1 MASESSERT
10 FQEYLEHH
18 LQNLVYGRLPEG
30 HERKFYAKG
39 ETDEEKTAYCQDD
52 KSMNYDGDK
61 YCKETLTEDGWYL
74 ANNKTDLEAMG
85 FWAFNIDTLFF
96 SLLLGSIFLFFFI
109 NAAKSF
115 SLEKPTKLQLFV
127 EMMIDF
133 VNGVVK
139 GTFKAGQNTLV
150 APMAL
155 TIFVCVLLMNLMDLV
170 PVDLIPYP
178 AEEIGIP
185 FLKVVPTTDLNL
197 TAALALSVF
206 ILYLFFSIKN
216 KGFIG
221 FIKSIT
227 LHPFGPWMLPANLF
241 VEVIDMLAKPL
252 SLALRLYGNLYA
264 GEMIF
269 LLIAGMVMINFE
281 TLTIAGVGLNLAGIT
296 LSLIWAIFHIL
307 IVVLQAFIFMML
319 TVVYMNMAHEKFEQ
333 H

>member
-1 MASESSERT
+1 MASDSSGRT

-18 LQNLVYGRLPEG
+18 LQNLVYGKLPEG
-30 HERKFYAKG
+30 YERTNKDGTIEVLQKDTWTLAKG
-39 ETDEEKTAYCQDD
+39 KAEVAE
-52 KSMNYDGDK
+52 
-61 YCKETLTEDGWYL
+61 
-74 ANNKTDLEAMG
+74 MG
-85 FWAFNIDTLFF
+85 FWAFHIDTLFF
-96 SLLLGSIFLFFFI
+96 STLLGAIFLFVFAR
-109 NAAKSF
+109 AAKNF
-115 SLEKPTKLQLFV
+115 SLYKPTKLQCFI

-133 VNGVVK
+133 INGVVQ
-139 GTFKAGQNTLV
+139 GTFKSAKNSLI

-155 TIFVCVLLMNLMDLV
+155 TIFSWVLLMNLMDLV

-178 AEEIGIP
+178 AELLGIP
-185 FLKVVPTTDLNL
+185 YLKVVPTTDLNL
-197 TAALALSVF
+197 TASLALSVF
-206 ILYLFFSIKN
+206 GLYLFFSIKS

-221 FIKSIT
+221 FIKSIS

-241 VEVIDMLAKPL
+241 IEIIDLLAKPL

-269 LLIAGMVMINFE
+269 LLIAGMVSIE
-281 TLTIAGVGLNLAGIT
+281 LTQLTIAGLGLNLAGIT

>member
-1 MASESSERT
+1 MASESSGRT

-18 LQNLVYGRLPEG
+18 LQNLVYGPLPAG
-30 HERKFYAKG
+30 HERKLYSKG
-39 ETDEEKTAYCQDD
+39 SDETTKEAYCQSKNLD
-52 KSMNYDGDK
+52 YDGEK

-74 ANNKTDLEAMG
+74 ANNKIDVEAMG
-85 FWAFNIDTLFF
+85 FWALHIDTMFF
-96 SLLLGSIFLFFFI
+96 SVLLGALFLFVFTR
-109 NAAKSF
+109 AAQNF
-115 SLEKPTKLQLFV
+115 SLDKPTKLQLFI

-133 VNGVVK
+133 INGVVK
-139 GTFKAGQNTLV
+139 GTFKAAQNSLI

-155 TIFVCVLLMNLMDLV
+155 TIFFWVLLMNVMDLV

-178 AEEIGIP
+178 AELLGIP
-185 FLKVVPTTDLNL
+185 YLKVVPTTDLNL

-206 ILYLFFSIKN
+206 VLYLFYSIKS
-216 KGFIG
+216 KGFVG
-221 FIKSIT
+221 FIKSIS

-241 VEVIDMLAKPL
+241 IEIIDLIAKPL

-269 LLIAGMVMINFE
+269 LLIAGMVSIN
-281 TLTIAGVGLNLAGIT
+281 LTSFMGLGLNLAGIT

>member
-1 MASESSERT
+1 MASESSGRT

-18 LQNLVYGRLPEG
+18 LQNLVYGPLPAG

-39 ETDEEKTAYCQDD
+39 SDEAGKEVYCQD
-52 KSMNYDGDK
+52 KNLNYDGEK
-61 YCKETLTEDGWYL
+61 YCNETLAENGWYL
-74 ANNKTDLEAMG
+74 ANNKTDVEAMG
-85 FWAFNIDTLFF
+85 FWALHIDTMFF
-96 SLLLGSIFLFFFI
+96 SVLLGGLFLFIFAR
-109 NAAKSF
+109 AAKNF
-115 SLEKPTKLQLFV
+115 SLDKPTKLQLFI

-133 VNGVVK
+133 INGVVK
-139 GTFKAGQNTLV
+139 GTFKSAKNTLV

-155 TIFVCVLLMNLMDLV
+155 TIFAWVLLMNLMDLV

-178 AEEIGIP
+178 AELLGIP
-185 FLKVVPTTDLNL
+185 YLKVVPTTDLNL
-197 TAALALSVF
+197 TASLALSVF
-206 ILYLFFSIKN
+206 ILYLFFSIKS
-216 KGFIG
+216 KGFVG
-221 FIKSIT
+221 FIKSIS

-241 VEVIDMLAKPL
+241 IEIIDLLAKPL

-269 LLIAGMVMINFE
+269 LLIAGMVSIE
-281 TLTIAGVGLNLAGIT
+281 LTQLTIAGLGLNLAGIG

>member
-1 MASESSERT
+1 MASDSSGRT

-18 LQNLVYGRLPEG
+18 LQNLVYGKLPEG
-30 HERKFYAKG
+30 YERINK
-39 ETDEEKTAYCQDD
+39 
-52 KSMNYDGDK
+52 DGTTEVLQKDTW
-61 YCKETLTEDGWYL
+61 TLAQGKAEV
-74 ANNKTDLEAMG
+74 AEMG
-85 FWAFNIDTLFF
+85 FWAFHIDTLFF
-96 SLLLGSIFLFFFI
+96 STLLGAIFLFIFAR
-109 NAAKSF
+109 AAKNF
-115 SLEKPTKLQLFV
+115 SLYKPTRLQCFI

-133 VNGVVK
+133 INGVVQ
-139 GTFKAGQNTLV
+139 GTFKSAKNSLI

-155 TIFVCVLLMNLMDLV
+155 TIFSWVLLMNLMDLV

-178 AEEIGIP
+178 AELLGIP
-185 FLKVVPTTDLNL
+185 YLKVVPTTDLNL
-197 TAALALSVF
+197 TASLALSVF
-206 ILYLFFSIKN
+206 GLYLFFSIRS

-221 FIKSIT
+221 FIKSIS

-241 VEVIDMLAKPL
+241 IEIIDLLAKPL

-269 LLIAGMVMINFE
+269 LLIAGMVSIE
-281 TLTIAGVGLNLAGIT
+281 LTQLTIAGLGLNLAGIT

>member
-1 MASESSERT
+1 MASESSGRT

-18 LQNLVYGRLPEG
+18 LQNLVYGPLPAG

-39 ETDEEKTAYCQDD
+39 SDEAGKEVYCQD
-52 KSMNYDGDK
+52 KNLNYDGEK
-61 YCKETLTEDGWYL
+61 YCNETLTENGWYL
-74 ANNKTDLEAMG
+74 ANNKTDVEAMG
-85 FWAFNIDTLFF
+85 FWALHIDTMFF
-96 SLLLGSIFLFFFI
+96 SALLGSLFLFIFAR
-109 NAAKSF
+109 AAKNF
-115 SLEKPTKLQLFV
+115 SLDKPTKLQLFI

-133 VNGVVK
+133 INGVVK
-139 GTFKAGQNTLV
+139 GTFKSAKNTLV

-155 TIFVCVLLMNLMDLV
+155 TIFAWVLLMNLMDLV

-178 AEEIGIP
+178 AELLGIP
-185 FLKVVPTTDLNL
+185 YLKVVPTTDLNL
-197 TAALALSVF
+197 TASLALSVF
-206 ILYLFFSIKN
+206 VLYLFFSIKS
-216 KGFIG
+216 KGFVG
-221 FIKSIT
+221 FIKSIS

-241 VEVIDMLAKPL
+241 IEIIDLLAKPL

-269 LLIAGMVMINFE
+269 LLIAGMVSVE
-281 TLTIAGVGLNLAGIT
+281 LTQLTIAGLGLNLAGIG

>member
-1 MASESSERT
+1 MASESSGRT

-18 LQNLVYGRLPEG
+18 LQNLVYGPLPAG

-39 ETDEEKTAYCQDD
+39 SDEAGKETYCQD
-52 KSMNYDGDK
+52 KNLNYDGEK
-61 YCKETLTEDGWYL
+61 YCKETLAEDGWYL
-74 ANNKTDLEAMG
+74 ANNKTDVEAMG
-85 FWAFNIDTLFF
+85 FWALHIDTMFF
-96 SLLLGSIFLFFFI
+96 SVLLGGLFLFIF
-109 NAAKSF
+109 ARGAKNF
-115 SLEKPTKLQLFV
+115 SLDKPTKLQLFI

-133 VNGVVK
+133 INGVVK
-139 GTFKAGQNTLV
+139 GTFKSAKNSLV

-155 TIFVCVLLMNLMDLV
+155 TIFAWVLLMNLMDLV

-178 AEEIGIP
+178 AELLGIP
-185 FLKVVPTTDLNL
+185 YLKVVPTTDLNL
-197 TAALALSVF
+197 TASLALSVF
-206 ILYLFFSIKN
+206 VLYLFFSIKS

-221 FIKSIT
+221 FIKSIS

-241 VEVIDMLAKPL
+241 IEIIDLLAKPL

-269 LLIAGMVMINFE
+269 LLIAGMVSIE
-281 TLTIAGVGLNLAGIT
+281 LTQLTIAGLGLNLAGIT

-307 IVVLQAFIFMML
+307 IVVLQAFISMML

>member
-1 MASESSERT
+1 MASESSGRT

-18 LQNLVYGRLPEG
+18 LQNLVYGPLPAG

-39 ETDEEKTAYCQDD
+39 SDEAGKETYCQD
-52 KSMNYDGDK
+52 KNLNYDGEK
-61 YCKETLTEDGWYL
+61 YCKETLAEDGWYL
-74 ANNKTDLEAMG
+74 ANNKTDVEAMG
-85 FWAFNIDTLFF
+85 FWALHIDTMFF
-96 SLLLGSIFLFFFI
+96 SVLLGGLFLFIF
-109 NAAKSF
+109 ARGAKNF
-115 SLEKPTKLQLFV
+115 SLDKPTKLQLFI

-133 VNGVVK
+133 INGVVK
-139 GTFKAGQNTLV
+139 GTFKSAKNSLV

-155 TIFVCVLLMNLMDLV
+155 TIFAWVLLMNLMDLV

-178 AEEIGIP
+178 AELLGIP
-185 FLKVVPTTDLNL
+185 YLKVVPTTDLNL
-197 TAALALSVF
+197 TASLALSVF
-206 ILYLFFSIKN
+206 VLYLFFSIKS

-221 FIKSIT
+221 FIKSIS

-241 VEVIDMLAKPL
+241 IEIIDLLAKPL

-269 LLIAGMVMINFE
+269 LLIAGMVSIE
-281 TLTIAGVGLNLAGIT
+281 LTQLTIAGLGLNLAGIT

-319 TVVYMNMAHEKFEQ
+319 TDVYMNMAHEKFEQ

>member
-1 MASESSERT
+1 MASESSGRT

-18 LQNLVYGRLPEG
+18 LQNLVYGPLPAG
-30 HERKFYAKG
+30 HERKFYSKG
-39 ETDEEKTAYCQDD
+39 DDEVSKQAYCQD
-52 KSMNYDGDK
+52 KNLSYDGDK
-61 YCKETLTEDGWYL
+61 YCKEALSENGWYL
-74 ANNKTDLEAMG
+74 ANNKTDVEAMG
-85 FWAFNIDTLFF
+85 FWALHIDTLFF
-96 SLLLGSIFLFFFI
+96 SALLGAIFLFIFAR
-109 NAAKSF
+109 AAQNF

-133 VNGVVK
+133 INGVVK
-139 GTFKAGQNTLV
+139 GTFKAGQNSLI

-155 TIFVCVLLMNLMDLV
+155 TIFFWVLLMNVMDLV

-178 AEEIGIP
+178 AEALGIP
-185 FLKVVPTTDLNL
+185 YLKVVPTTDLNL

-206 ILYLFFSIKN
+206 ILYLFYSIKS
-216 KGFIG
+216 KGFVG
-221 FIKSIT
+221 FIKSIS

-241 VEVIDMLAKPL
+241 IEIIDLIAKPL

-269 LLIAGMVMINFE
+269 LLIAGMVSIN
-281 TLTIAGVGLNLAGIT
+281 LTSFTGLGLNLAGIT
-296 LSLIWAIFHIL
+296 LSLVWAIFHIL

>member
-1 MASESSERT
+1 MASDSSGRT

-18 LQNLVYGRLPEG
+18 LQNLVYGKLPEG
-30 HERKFYAKG
+30 YERINK
-39 ETDEEKTAYCQDD
+39 
-52 KSMNYDGDK
+52 DGTIEVLQKDTW
-61 YCKETLTEDGWYL
+61 TLAQGKAEV
-74 ANNKTDLEAMG
+74 AEMG
-85 FWAFNIDTLFF
+85 FWAFHIDTLFF
-96 SLLLGSIFLFFFI
+96 STLLGAIFLFVFAR
-109 NAAKSF
+109 AAKNF
-115 SLEKPTKLQLFV
+115 SLYKPTRLQCFI

-133 VNGVVK
+133 INGVVQ
-139 GTFKAGQNTLV
+139 GTFKSAKNSLI

-155 TIFVCVLLMNLMDLV
+155 TIFSWVLLMNLMDLV

-178 AEEIGIP
+178 AELLGIP
-185 FLKVVPTTDLNL
+185 YLKVVPTTDLNL
-197 TAALALSVF
+197 TASLALSVF
-206 ILYLFFSIKN
+206 GLYLFFSIKS

-221 FIKSIT
+221 FIKSIS

-241 VEVIDMLAKPL
+241 IEIIDLLAKPL

-269 LLIAGMVMINFE
+269 LLIAGMVSIE
-281 TLTIAGVGLNLAGIT
+281 LTQLTIAGLGLNLAGIT

>member
-1 MASESSERT
+1 MASDSSGRT

-18 LQNLVYGRLPEG
+18 LQNLVYGKLPEG
-30 HERKFYAKG
+30 YERINK
-39 ETDEEKTAYCQDD
+39 
-52 KSMNYDGDK
+52 DGTTEVLQKDTW
-61 YCKETLTEDGWYL
+61 TLAQGKAEV
-74 ANNKTDLEAMG
+74 AEMG
-85 FWAFNIDTLFF
+85 FWAFHIDTLFF
-96 SLLLGSIFLFFFI
+96 STLLGAIFLFIFAR
-109 NAAKSF
+109 AAKNF
-115 SLEKPTKLQLFV
+115 SHYKPTRLQCFI

-133 VNGVVK
+133 INGVVQ
-139 GTFKAGQNTLV
+139 GTFKSAKNSLI

-155 TIFVCVLLMNLMDLV
+155 TIFSWVLLMNLMDLV

-178 AEEIGIP
+178 AELLGIP
-185 FLKVVPTTDLNL
+185 YLKVVPTTDLNL
-197 TAALALSVF
+197 TASLALSVF
-206 ILYLFFSIKN
+206 GLYLFFSIKS

-221 FIKSIT
+221 FIKSIS

-241 VEVIDMLAKPL
+241 IEIIDLLAKPL

-269 LLIAGMVMINFE
+269 LLIAGMVSIE
-281 TLTIAGVGLNLAGIT
+281 LTQLTIAGLGLNLAGIT

>member
-1 MASESSERT
+1 MASESSGRT

-18 LQNLVYGRLPEG
+18 LQNLVYGPLPAG

-39 ETDEEKTAYCQDD
+39 SDEAGKETYCQD
-52 KSMNYDGDK
+52 KNLNYDGEK
-61 YCKETLTEDGWYL
+61 YCKETLAEDGWYL
-74 ANNKTDLEAMG
+74 ANNKTDVEAMG
-85 FWAFNIDTLFF
+85 FWALHIDTMFF
-96 SLLLGSIFLFFFI
+96 SVLLGGLSLFIF
-109 NAAKSF
+109 ARGAKNF
-115 SLEKPTKLQLFV
+115 SLDKPTKLQLFI

-133 VNGVVK
+133 INGVVK
-139 GTFKAGQNTLV
+139 GTFKSAKNSLV

-155 TIFVCVLLMNLMDLV
+155 TIFAWVLLMNLMDLV

-178 AEEIGIP
+178 AELLGIP
-185 FLKVVPTTDLNL
+185 YLKVVPTTDLNL
-197 TAALALSVF
+197 TASLALSVF
-206 ILYLFFSIKN
+206 VLYLFFSIKS

-221 FIKSIT
+221 FIKSIS

-241 VEVIDMLAKPL
+241 IEIIDLLAKPL

-269 LLIAGMVMINFE
+269 LLIAGMVSIE
-281 TLTIAGVGLNLAGIT
+281 LTQLTIAGLGLNLAGIT

>member
-1 MASESSERT
+1 MASDSSGRT

-18 LQNLVYGRLPEG
+18 LQNLVYGKLPEG
-30 HERKFYAKG
+30 YERINK
-39 ETDEEKTAYCQDD
+39 
-52 KSMNYDGDK
+52 DGTTEVLQKDTW
-61 YCKETLTEDGWYL
+61 TLAQGKAEV
-74 ANNKTDLEAMG
+74 AEMG
-85 FWAFNIDTLFF
+85 FWAFHIDTLFF
-96 SLLLGSIFLFFFI
+96 STLLGAIFLFIFAR
-109 NAAKSF
+109 AAKNF
-115 SLEKPTKLQLFV
+115 SLYKPTRLQCFI

-133 VNGVVK
+133 INGVVQ
-139 GTFKAGQNTLV
+139 GTFKSAKNSLI

-155 TIFVCVLLMNLMDLV
+155 TIFSWVLLMNLMDLV

-178 AEEIGIP
+178 AELLGIP
-185 FLKVVPTTDLNL
+185 YLKVVPTTDLNL
-197 TAALALSVF
+197 TASLALSVF
-206 ILYLFFSIKN
+206 GLYLFFSIKS

-221 FIKSIT
+221 FIKSIS

-241 VEVIDMLAKPL
+241 IEIIDLLAKPL

-269 LLIAGMVMINFE
+269 LLIAGMVSIE
-281 TLTIAGVGLNLAGIT
+281 LTQLTRAGLGLNLAGIT

>member
-1 MASESSERT
+1 MASDSSGRT

-18 LQNLVYGRLPEG
+18 LQNLVYGKLPEG
-30 HERKFYAKG
+30 YERINK
-39 ETDEEKTAYCQDD
+39 
-52 KSMNYDGDK
+52 DGTTEVLQKDTW
-61 YCKETLTEDGWYL
+61 TLAQGKAEV
-74 ANNKTDLEAMG
+74 AEMG
-85 FWAFNIDTLFF
+85 FWAFHIDTLFF
-96 SLLLGSIFLFFFI
+96 STLLGAVFLFVFAR
-109 NAAKSF
+109 AAKNF
-115 SLEKPTKLQLFV
+115 SLYKPTKLQCFI

-133 VNGVVK
+133 INGVVQ
-139 GTFKAGQNTLV
+139 GTFKSAKNSLI

-155 TIFVCVLLMNLMDLV
+155 TIFSWVLLMNLMDLV

-178 AEEIGIP
+178 AELLGIP
-185 FLKVVPTTDLNL
+185 YLKVVPTTDLNL
-197 TAALALSVF
+197 TASLALSVF
-206 ILYLFFSIKN
+206 GLYLFFSIKS

-221 FIKSIT
+221 FIKSIS

-241 VEVIDMLAKPL
+241 IEIIDLLAKPL

-269 LLIAGMVMINFE
+269 LLIAGMVSIE
-281 TLTIAGVGLNLAGIT
+281 LTQLTIAGLGLNLAGIT

>member
-1 MASESSERT
+1 MASDSSGRT

-18 LQNLVYGRLPEG
+18 LQNLVYGKLPEG
-30 HERKFYAKG
+30 YERINK
-39 ETDEEKTAYCQDD
+39 
-52 KSMNYDGDK
+52 DGTTEVLQKDTW
-61 YCKETLTEDGWYL
+61 TLAQGKAEV
-74 ANNKTDLEAMG
+74 AEMG
-85 FWAFNIDTLFF
+85 FWAFHIDTLFF
-96 SLLLGSIFLFFFI
+96 STLLGAIFLFIFAR
-109 NAAKSF
+109 AAKNF
-115 SLEKPTKLQLFV
+115 SLYKPTRLQCFI

-133 VNGVVK
+133 INGVVQ
-139 GTFKAGQNTLV
+139 GTFKSAKNSLI

-155 TIFVCVLLMNLMDLV
+155 TIFSWVLLMNLMDLV

-178 AEEIGIP
+178 AELLGIP
-185 FLKVVPTTDLNL
+185 YLKVVPTTDLNL
-197 TAALALSVF
+197 TASLALSVF
-206 ILYLFFSIKN
+206 GLYLFFSIKS

-221 FIKSIT
+221 FIKSIS

-241 VEVIDMLAKPL
+241 IEIIDLLAKPL

-269 LLIAGMVMINFE
+269 LLIAGMASIE
-281 TLTIAGVGLNLAGIT
+281 LTQLTIAGLGLNLAGIT

>member
-1 MASESSERT
+1 MASDSSGRT

-18 LQNLVYGRLPEG
+18 LQNLVYGKLPEG
-30 HERKFYAKG
+30 YERINK
-39 ETDEEKTAYCQDD
+39 
-52 KSMNYDGDK
+52 DGTTEVLQKDTW
-61 YCKETLTEDGWYL
+61 TLAQGKAEV
-74 ANNKTDLEAMG
+74 AEMG
-85 FWAFNIDTLFF
+85 FWAFHIDTLFF
-96 SLLLGSIFLFFFI
+96 STLLGAIFLFVFAR
-109 NAAKSF
+109 AAKNF
-115 SLEKPTKLQLFV
+115 SLYKPTRLQCFI

-133 VNGVVK
+133 INGVVQ
-139 GTFKAGQNTLV
+139 GTFKSAKNSLI

-155 TIFVCVLLMNLMDLV
+155 TIFSWVLLMNLMDLV

-178 AEEIGIP
+178 AELLGIP
-185 FLKVVPTTDLNL
+185 YLKVVPTTDLNL
-197 TAALALSVF
+197 TASLALSVF
-206 ILYLFFSIKN
+206 GLYLFFSIKS

-221 FIKSIT
+221 FIKSIS

-241 VEVIDMLAKPL
+241 IEIIDLLAKPL

-269 LLIAGMVMINFE
+269 LLIAGMVSIE
-281 TLTIAGVGLNLAGIT
+281 LTQLTIAGLGLNLAGIT

>member
-1 MASESSERT
+1 MASESSGRT

-18 LQNLVYGRLPEG
+18 LQNLVYGPLPAG

-39 ETDEEKTAYCQDD
+39 SDEAGKETYCQD
-52 KSMNYDGDK
+52 KNLNYDGEK
-61 YCKETLTEDGWYL
+61 YCKETLAEDGWYL
-74 ANNKTDLEAMG
+74 ANNKTDVEAMG
-85 FWAFNIDTLFF
+85 FWALHIDTMFF
-96 SLLLGSIFLFFFI
+96 SVLLGGLFLFIF
-109 NAAKSF
+109 ARGAKKF
-115 SLEKPTKLQLFV
+115 SLDKPTKLQLFI

-133 VNGVVK
+133 INGVVK
-139 GTFKAGQNTLV
+139 GTFKSAKNSLV

-155 TIFVCVLLMNLMDLV
+155 TIFAWVLLMNLMDLV

-178 AEEIGIP
+178 AELLGIP
-185 FLKVVPTTDLNL
+185 YLKVVPTTDLNL
-197 TAALALSVF
+197 TASLALSVF
-206 ILYLFFSIKN
+206 VLYLFFSIKS

-221 FIKSIT
+221 FIKSIS

-241 VEVIDMLAKPL
+241 IEIIDLLAKPL

-269 LLIAGMVMINFE
+269 LLIAGMVSIE
-281 TLTIAGVGLNLAGIT
+281 LTQLTIAGLGLNLAGIT

>member
-1 MASESSERT
+1 MASESSGRT

-18 LQNLVYGRLPEG
+18 LQNLVYGPLPAG
-30 HERKFYAKG
+30 HERKLYSKG
-39 ETDEEKTAYCQDD
+39 EDEATKEAYCQEKNLD
-52 KSMNYDGDK
+52 YDGAK

-74 ANNKTDLEAMG
+74 ANNKTDVEAMG
-85 FWAFNIDTLFF
+85 FWAFHIDTMFF
-96 SLLLGSIFLFFFI
+96 SVLLGGIFLFIFSG
-109 NAAKSF
+109 AARSF
-115 SLEKPTKLQLFV
+115 SLDKPTKLQLFV
-127 EMMIDF
+127 EMKIDF
-133 VNGVVK
+133 INGVVK
-139 GTFKAGQNTLV
+139 GTFKAAQNSLI

-155 TIFVCVLLMNLMDLV
+155 TIFFWVLLMNVMDLV

-178 AEEIGIP
+178 AEVLGIP
-185 FLKVVPTTDLNL
+185 YLKVVPTTDLNL

-206 ILYLFFSIKN
+206 ILYLFYSVKS

-221 FIKSIT
+221 FIKSIS

-241 VEVIDMLAKPL
+241 IEIIDLIAKPL

-269 LLIAGMVMINFE
+269 LLIAGMVSIN
-281 TLTIAGVGLNLAGIT
+281 LTSFAGLGLNLAGIT